1 MTNEIKN
8 LMFDLSAGRS
18 IYDAESNR
26 EISAAEANET
36 LKNFCINELGLTD
49 KSTERDIKRA
59 MKSQKGIELMQ
70 VIEEILDEKIAT
82 GWKDDEF
89 FDQFVEIRNLA
100 DGDKN
105 EFWTQK
111 DIILNLERVSGSHH
125 DLIVQKLNEGQSQSI
140 PTSVY
145 GIKVGAFI
153 REFVL
158 GRKNWSEFTDAVAKA
173 FVNEIKNVTYR
184 EFMNA
189 GSKIPVSAQFNKTG
203 SLTAATKDTFDTL
216 LEDVSMANDGAPVV
230 IMGTKTALRNLNAL
244 SDVNWRA
251 DSQKESVAHSGMLGD
266 YEGTV
271 LIEIPNRFAKNDTTQ
286 KLIDS
291 TKLLIMPLVDIKPVK
306 FIDGG
311 ETTLEVSEIG
321 ATMDDRQTY
330 EVQRRMGVG
339 TIITRYFGTWNLQTA
354 SV

>member
-1 MTNEIKN
+1 
-8 LMFDLSAGRS
+8 LDLLIRLQ
-18 IYDAESNR
+18 IVRLR
-26 EISAAEANET
+26 E
-36 LKNFCINELGLTD
+36 LKSEKGVELF
-49 KSTERDIKRA
+49 
-59 MKSQKGIELMQ
+59 Q
-70 VIEEILDEKIAT
+70 VIEEILDEKITT

-89 FDQFVEIRNLA
+89 FDQFVEYVNLA

-111 DIILNLERVSGSHH
+111 DIILNLEKVSGSHH

-140 PTSVY
+140 PTSIY

-158 GRKNWSEFTDAVAKA
+158 GRKNWSEFTDAVAVA
-173 FVNEIKNVTYR
+173 FTNEIKNVTYR

-189 GSKIPVSAQFNKTG
+189 GSKIPVASQFNKTG
-203 SLTAATKDTFDTL
+203 ALTAATKDTFDTL

-244 SDVNWRA
+244 SEVNWRA
-251 DSQKESVAHSGMLGD
+251 DSQKESVAHSGMLAD

-271 LIEIPNRFAKNDTTQ
+271 LIEIPNRFEKNDTSK
-286 KLIDS
+286 KLIDN
-291 TKLLIMPLVDIKPVK
+291 TKLLIMPLVDLKPVK
-306 FIDGG
+306 FVDGG
-311 ETTLEVSEIG
+311 ETELTVDEIG

-330 EVQRRMGVG
+330 EVQRKMGIG
-339 TIITRYFGTWNLQTA
+339 TIITRYFGTWNLA
-354 SV
+354 SVSA

>member
-8 LMFDLSAGRS
+8 LMFDLSAGRA
-18 IYDAESNR
+18 IYDAESER

-36 LKNFCINELGLTD
+36 LKRFCIEELGLTE
-49 KSTERDIKRA
+49 KATEREIKRA
-59 MKSQKGIELMQ
+59 LKSQKGQELFQ

-111 DIILNLERVSGSHH
+111 DIILNLEKVSGDHH
-125 DLIVQKLNEGQSQSI
+125 DLLLQKLNEGESRSI

-173 FVNEIKNVTYR
+173 FVNEVKNTVYA

-189 GSKIPVSAQFNKTG
+189 GNHIPPTAQFNKTG
-203 SLTAATKDTFDTL
+203 ALTAATKDTFDTL

-230 IMGTKTALRNLNAL
+230 IMGTKTALKNLNAL

-271 LIEIPNRFAKNDTTQ
+271 LIEVPNRFAKNDTSR
-286 KLIDS
+286 KLVDG
-291 TKLLIMPLVDIKPVK
+291 TKLFIMPLVDLKPVK
-306 FIDGG
+306 FVDGG
-311 ETTLEVSEIG
+311 ETTLEVSNIG

-339 TIITRYFGTWNLQTA
+339 TIITRYFGTWSLQTV